1 MSVSQASAGGKS
13 VAELV
18 ESLEKQ
24 AANRSDAN
32 WHRGLKNST
41 KIALEKINGAFDAKW
56 ISAEESLNLKQRVYS
71 VQDKLIELALW

>member
-1 MSVSQASAGGKS
+1 MSVSEATTGGKS
-13 VAELV
+13 VAALV

-24 AANRSDAN
+24 VARRSDTN
-32 WHRGLKNST
+32 WHEGLKSST

-56 ISAEESLNLKQRVYS
+56 ISADESLSLKQRVYS

>member
-13 VAELV
+13 VAEWV

-41 KIALEKINGAFDAKW
+41 KIALEKINGAFDAKC